1 MTFTYKIKS
10 EIYRSKAFRGPRRA
24 AQAYGLLLFGKH
36 FGEEAIGL
44 VTENKRVTKLYAN
57 AITDLVG
64 ITESI
69 TIKETKHTG
78 NSVFAVSV
86 DSREDR
92 EKVLAFFGHRE
103 GAEGIRM
110 ENLAEEGDL
119 AAFLSGVFLA
129 CGNVTD
135 PQKSY
140 HLEFVVPSPG
150 LGPAFV
156 RRHWA
161 DSAHAQADP
170 APGAGDR
177 LLQRERKH

>member
-92 EKVLAFFGHRE
+92 ECSPFSATGKGPKASEWRTWRRK
-103 GAEGIRM
+103 GIWPR
-110 ENLAEEGDL
+110 
-119 AAFLSGVFLA
+119 F
-129 CGNVTD
+129 
-135 PQKSY
+135 
-140 HLEFVVPSPG
+140 
-150 LGPAFV
+150 
-156 RRHWA
+156 
-161 DSAHAQADP
+161 
-170 APGAGDR
+170 
-177 LLQRERKH
+177 